1 MCTQLLYAYC
11 ASEQLYNIYIDIDD
25 TQLSNIYTHVNLTAL
40 KRECEDL
47 DKLLILSK
55 DIEFKEVLGEGIL
68 IFMHIQCPRY

>member
-1 MCTQLLYAYC
+1 M
-11 ASEQLYNIYIDIDD
+11 YNIYIDIDD
-25 TQLSNIYTHVNLTAL
+25 TQLSNIYMHVNLTAL

-68 IFMHIQCPRY
+68 IFMHI